1 MSLFS
6 VFTLLGG
13 LAFDLCCRRVICN
26 IQIVIERRKFS

>member
-13 LAFDLCCRRVICN
+13 LAFILLLIYVADVLFAILR
-26 IQIVIERRKFS
+26 